1 MELRSQAS
9 GDYYDPSFL
18 TEALRDIEYSDT
30 PNQNT
35 DLLKDIAAQV
45 YAGQ

>member
-1 MELRSQAS
+1 MELCFQAS

-30 PNQNT
+30 PNQNI
-35 DLLKDIAAQV
+35 DLLKDIAAQA
-45 YAGQ
+45 YMG